1 MNAIHQYPDEL
12 RSSQI
17 SAQDARHGRI
27 ATRSVGLFPASALG
41 GPVFEGKDIAGLVA
55 ATVITLGPLAAYSF
69 GFGA

>member
-1 MNAIHQYPDEL
+1 MTTIHRYPDEL
-12 RSSQI
+12 RNTDLP
-17 SAQDARHGRI
+17 AGETRRDRI

-69 GFGA
+69 GLGA